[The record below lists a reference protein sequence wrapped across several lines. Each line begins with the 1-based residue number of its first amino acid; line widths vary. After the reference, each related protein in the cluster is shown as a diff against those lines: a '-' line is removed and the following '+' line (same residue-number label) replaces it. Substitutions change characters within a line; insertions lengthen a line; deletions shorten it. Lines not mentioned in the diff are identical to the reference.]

1 MTLRALPLLALL
13 FIAGACERHDTA
25 RDVALKQAV
34 TEMRSA
40 IARFR
45 RGEGRFPHSLQEL
58 VPRYLRQIPTDPF
71 THSNTTW
78 RVTTEESVQP
88 SSDFQTATVATPP
101 SVIVDVHSTAT
112 GADLNGVLYSNY

>member
-1 MTLRALPLLALL
+1 MP
-13 FIAGACERHDTA
+13 GACERYDVA
-25 RDVALKQAV
+25 RDESLKKSV

-45 RGEGRFPHSLQEL
+45 SETGRHPHSLSEL
-58 VPRYLRQIPTDPF
+58 TPKYLPQIPKDPF

-88 SSDFQTATVATPP
+88 STDFQTTTVAAPL
-101 SVIVDVHSTAT
+101 SVIIDVHSTAT
-112 GADLNGVLYSNY
+112 GADRNGVLYSSY